1 MISRD
6 CMGKPEQLLFFELS
20 ATAWKVS
27 KYGVSSGP
35 NTGKYGP
42 EKITYL
48 DSFHTVCHLVFLLA
62 TRVL

>member
-6 CMGKPEQLLFFELS
+6 CRGKPEQLLFFELS

-42 EKITYL
+42 EKM
-48 DSFHTVCHLVFLLA
+48 CA
-62 TRVL
+62 TQCAT